1 MSDDLNQQIGRLE
14 AHVENLHRDMSELK
28 TELKNISAMM
38 HKWKGAGAI
47 LALVGIVFGFF
58 VEGTPKTGG
67 KIISKGTK
75 LSPSTII
82 EMKKL

>member
-38 HKWKGAGAI
+38 HKWRGAGAI

-58 VEGTPKTGG
+58 VDTAFKLVG
-67 KIISKGTK
+67 K
-75 LSPSTII
+75 
-82 EMKKL
+82 

>member
-28 TELKNISAMM
+28 AELKNISAMM

-58 VEGTPKTGG
+58 VDTAFKFIGR
-67 KIISKGTK
+67 
-75 LSPSTII
+75 
-82 EMKKL
+82 

>member
-38 HKWKGAGAI
+38 HKWRGAGAI

-58 VEGTPKTGG
+58 VDTAF
-67 KIISKGTK
+67 K
-75 LSPSTII
+75 LVGR
-82 EMKKL
+82 